1 VLIRKAFNER
11 LIAAPQC
18 SAGVTDDASGVA
30 GSRRRSRMRPVA
42 SFVAGAA
49 IIGCSICASAQAAE
63 STLVHYRVEN
73 SQIRTPLTGEAGDP
87 ARGKTAVLSRDGGNC
102 FLCHTVPDAG
112 ETPLGNIGPPLA
124 GVGKRLSGPQLRLR
138 LVDSTRLNRASVMPA
153 YYRVKGLN
161 RVAPAYAGK
170 PLLTAQQI
178 EDVIAYLLTLRN

>member
-1 VLIRKAFNER
+1 MRGTAINFTPLAACTVAIGCIAGSSACAA
-11 LIAAPQC
+11 AAP
-18 SAGVTDDASGVA
+18 
-30 GSRRRSRMRPVA
+30 
-42 SFVAGAA
+42 
-49 IIGCSICASAQAAE
+49 
-63 STLVHYRVEN
+63 LVPYRVDN
-73 SQIRTPLTGEAGDP
+73 GQIRTPLTSEPGDV
-87 ARGKTAVLSRDGGNC
+87 ARGKMAVLSRDGGNC

-124 GVGKRLSGPQLRLR
+124 GVGKRMSAAQLRMR

-153 YYRVKGLN
+153 YYRVKGLQ

>member
-1 VLIRKAFNER
+1 VINFTPL
-11 LIAAPQC
+11 AAC
-18 SAGVTDDASGVA
+18 TVVVGCIA
-30 GSRRRSRMRPVA
+30 GSIAR
-42 SFVAGAA
+42 
-49 IIGCSICASAQAAE
+49 AAE
-63 STLVHYRVEN
+63 PPLSPYRVEN
-73 SQIRTPLTGEAGDP
+73 GQIRSPLTAEAGDP

-124 GVGKRLSGPQLRLR
+124 GVGKRLSAAQLRMR

-153 YYRVKGLN
+153 YYRVKGL
-161 RVAPAYAGK
+161 RQVAPAYAGK

>member
-1 VLIRKAFNER
+1 MNNF
-11 LIAAPQC
+11 APL
-18 SAGVTDDASGVA
+18 A
-30 GSRRRSRMRPVA
+30 
-42 SFVAGAA
+42 AGAA
-49 IIGCSICASAQAAE
+49 VIGCIAGSIACAAE
-63 STLVHYRVEN
+63 SSLVSYRVEN
-73 SQIRTPLTGEAGDP
+73 GQIRTPLTGEAGDP

-102 FLCHTVPDAG
+102 FLCHTVPEAG

-124 GVGKRLSGPQLRLR
+124 GVGKRLSAAQLRMR

>member
-1 VLIRKAFNER
+1 
-11 LIAAPQC
+11 
-18 SAGVTDDASGVA
+18 
-30 GSRRRSRMRPVA
+30 M
-42 SFVAGAA
+42 A
-49 IIGCSICASAQAAE
+49 IIGCAASSAACAAA
-63 STLVHYRVEN
+63 STLVPYRVEN
-73 SQIRTPLTGEAGDP
+73 GQIRTALTSEAGDP
-87 ARGKTAVLSRDGGNC
+87 ARGKAAVLSRDGGNC

-124 GVGKRLSGPQLRLR
+124 GVGKRSSAAQLRLR

>member
-1 VLIRKAFNER
+1 MIKAT
-11 LIAAPQC
+11 A
-18 SAGVTDDASGVA
+18 
-30 GSRRRSRMRPVA
+30 
-42 SFVAGAA
+42 FVACAA
-49 IIGCSICASAQAAE
+49 LIGYCSVYASAHAAE
-63 STLVHYRVEN
+63 STLVPYRVEN
-73 SQIRTPLTGEAGDP
+73 GQIRTPLTHEAGDP

-124 GVGKRLSGPQLRLR
+124 GVGKRLSAAQLRLR

-161 RVAPAYAGK
+161 RVALAYAGK

>member
-1 VLIRKAFNER
+1 VINFTPLTACAMM
-11 LIAAPQC
+11 IAC
-18 SAGVTDDASGVA
+18 IA
-30 GSRRRSRMRPVA
+30 GSIA
-42 SFVAGAA
+42 
-49 IIGCSICASAQAAE
+49 CAAE
-63 STLVHYRVEN
+63 SPLVPFRVEN
-73 SQIRTPLTGEAGDP
+73 GQIRSPLTSEDGDA

-124 GVGKRLSGPQLRLR
+124 GVGKRLSAAQLRMR

-153 YYRVKGLN
+153 YYRVKGL
-161 RVAPAYAGK
+161 RQVAPAYAGK